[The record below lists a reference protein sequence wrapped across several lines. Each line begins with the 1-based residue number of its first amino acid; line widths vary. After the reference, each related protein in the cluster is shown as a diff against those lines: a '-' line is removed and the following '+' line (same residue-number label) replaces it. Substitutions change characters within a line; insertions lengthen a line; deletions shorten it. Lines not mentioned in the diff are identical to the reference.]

1 MNLDQQFLNNSLRS
15 YIVIGAIFI
24 VAFLVKR
31 FISRFFASLIYTWI
45 DKKNHSD
52 LRKSHV
58 RRLIIP
64 IEQFLIYMVAV
75 VALYELNFPI
85 DWNIHLYK
93 LTLQVFVEA
102 VVKLFFIVLFIR
114 VCLRTLEFVAI
125 ILEEKARLTKDQTD
139 DQLVLFFRDFF
150 KVILYIIGFLFVLH
164 YVFNEN
170 IGNLVT
176 SLSIV
181 GAAVALSMR
190 ESLENIIASFIIF
203 FDKPFTIG
211 DLVKV
216 NNFTGTIEKIGLRST
231 RIRTQD
237 KTYIS
242 VPNKQMVDNI
252 VDNISLRTQRKI
264 ELDLQ
269 LSVAT
274 TASQLAAYSQYLQN
288 EISQLKNV
296 SSVQAYVSEAGKQ
309 YHVLHIECLVSME
322 LDFNDFIVLKEK
334 INVMAGSKPSRSNF
348 SITSALPRALIVGV
362 ICELSRQFFLPQPP
376 EYLDRT
382 LLRDSFSKRNISGL
396 TFVFAVKRSSKRLP
410 NNTC

>member
-1 MNLDQQFLNNSLRS
+1 
-15 YIVIGAIFI
+15 
-24 VAFLVKR
+24 
-31 FISRFFASLIYTWI
+31 
-45 DKKNHSD
+45 
-52 LRKSHV
+52 
-58 RRLIIP
+58 
-64 IEQFLIYMVAV
+64 
-75 VALYELNFPI
+75 
-85 DWNIHLYK
+85 LYK
-93 LTLQVFVEA
+93 LTLQVLVEA

-125 ILEEKARLTKDQTD
+125 ILEEKAKLTKDQTD

-150 KVILYIIGFLFVLH
+150 KVILYILGFLLILH

-242 VPNKQMVDNI
+242 VPNKLMVDNI

-264 ELDLQ
+264 EIDLQ
-269 LSVAT
+269 LNVTT
-274 TASQLAAYSQYLQN
+274 TASQLAAYSKYIQN
-288 EISQLKNV
+288 ETSQLKNV
-296 SSVQAYVSEAGKQ
+296 SNVMVYVSEAGKQ
-309 YHVLHIECLVSME
+309 FHVLHIECLVSME
-322 LDFNDFIVLKEK
+322 LELNEFINLKEK
-334 INVMAGSKPSRSNF
+334 INVTAIQYANDNN
-348 SITSALPRALIVGV
+348 I
-362 ICELSRQFFLPQPP
+362 QFA
-376 EYLDRT
+376 T
-382 LLRDSFSKRNISGL
+382 
-396 TFVFAVKRSSKRLP
+396 TV
-410 NNTC
+410 

>member
-1 MNLDQQFLNNSLRS
+1 MNLDEQFLNNSIRS
-15 YIVIGAIFI
+15 YIIIITVFI
-24 VAFLVKR
+24 IAFIVKR
-31 FISRFFASLIYTWI
+31 FISRFFASIIYTWV
-45 DKKNHSD
+45 DKKNHSE

-58 RRLIIP
+58 HRLIIP
-64 IEQFLIYMVAV
+64 IERFLIYSVAV
-75 VALYELNFPI
+75 IALYELHFPAE
-85 DWNIHLYK
+85 WNIHLYK
-93 LTLQVFVEA
+93 LTMQVVVEA
-102 VVKLFFIVLFIR
+102 VVKLIFIILFIR

-125 ILEEKARLTKDQTD
+125 VLEEKAKLTKDQTD

-150 KVILYIIGFLFVLH
+150 KVILYIVGFLLILH

-242 VPNKQMVDNI
+242 VPNKQMVDTI
-252 VDNISLRTQRKI
+252 VDNISLRTERKI

-269 LSVAT
+269 LHVAT
-274 TASQLAAYSQYLQN
+274 SAQDLTAFSEFMRGQCSQMHS
-288 EISQLKNV
+288 ISNV
-296 SSVQAYVSEAGKQ
+296 LVYVSEAGKQ
-309 YHVLHIECLVSME
+309 YHVLHVECLVAIQLSLQE
-322 LDFNDFIVLKEK
+322 FLAIKEK
-334 INVMAGSKPSRSNF
+334 INVIAIGYANDNN
-348 SITSALPRALIVGV
+348 I
-362 ICELSRQFFLPQPP
+362 QFATP
-376 EYLDRT
+376 
-382 LLRDSFSKRNISGL
+382 
-396 TFVFAVKRSSKRLP
+396 V
-410 NNTC
+410 

>member
-1 MNLDQQFLNNSLRS
+1 MLYLLELICNYFIGRKTHKNIFVMNLDQQFLNNSLRS
-15 YIVIGAIFI
+15 YIVIAAIFL
-24 VAFLVKR
+24 VAFIVKR

-45 DKKNHSD
+45 DKKNHSE
-52 LRKSHV
+52 LRKTHV

-64 IEQFLIYMVAV
+64 IEQFLIYTVAV

-93 LTLQVFVEA
+93 LTLQIVAEA
-102 VVKLFFIVLFIR
+102 IVKLFFIILFIR

-125 ILEEKARLTKDQTD
+125 ILEEKAKLTEDQTD

-150 KVILYIIGFLFVLH
+150 KVILYIVGFLLILH

-242 VPNKQMVDNI
+242 VPNKQMVDTI
-252 VDNISLRTQRKI
+252 VDNISLRTERKI

-269 LSVAT
+269 LNVTT
-274 TASQLAAYSQYLQN
+274 TATQLAAYSKYIQK
-288 EISQLKNV
+288 ETSQLNNV
-296 SSVQAYVSEAGKQ
+296 SNVMVYVSEAGKQ
-309 YHVLHIECLVSME
+309 FHVLHIECLVSME
-322 LDFNDFIVLKEK
+322 LAFNDFIALKEQM
-334 INVMAGSKPSRSNF
+334 NVMAIQYANENN
-348 SITSALPRALIVGV
+348 I
-362 ICELSRQFFLPQPP
+362 QFA
-376 EYLDRT
+376 T
-382 LLRDSFSKRNISGL
+382 
-396 TFVFAVKRSSKRLP
+396 TV
-410 NNTC
+410 

>member
-85 DWNIHLYK
+85 DWDIRLYK

-102 VVKLFFIVLFIR
+102 VVKLFFIILFIR

-237 KTYIS
+237 KTYIT
-242 VPNKQMVDNI
+242 VPNKQMVDTI
-252 VDNISLRTQRKI
+252 VDNISCRTERKI
-264 ELDLQ
+264 EMDLQ
-269 LSVAT
+269 ISVRTSADALT
-274 TASQLAAYSQYLQN
+274 NFASFMRS
-288 EISQLKNV
+288 EIAKHNAIIN
-296 SSVQAYVSEAGKQ
+296 SSVFVSDAGKQ
-309 YHVLHIECLVSME
+309 FHTIHIECFISVDT
-322 LDFNDFIVLKEK
+322 DFDIFQQLREILNLKAVEYANAHQ
-334 INVMAGSKPSRSNF
+334 INF
-348 SITSALPRALIVGV
+348 SEKG
-362 ICELSRQFFLPQPP
+362 
-376 EYLDRT
+376 
-382 LLRDSFSKRNISGL
+382 
-396 TFVFAVKRSSKRLP
+396 
-410 NNTC
+410 

>member
-64 IEQFLIYMVAV
+64 I
-75 VALYELNFPI
+75 
-85 DWNIHLYK
+85 
-93 LTLQVFVEA
+93 
-102 VVKLFFIVLFIR
+102 
-114 VCLRTLEFVAI
+114 FVAI

-309 YHVLHIECLVSME
+309 YHVLHIECLVSMDLE
-322 LDFNDFIVLKEK
+322 FNEFIVLKEK
-334 INVMAGSKPSRSNF
+334 INV
-348 SITSALPRALIVGV
+348 RAIQYANDHT
-362 ICELSRQFFLPQPP
+362 IQFA
-376 EYLDRT
+376 T
-382 LLRDSFSKRNISGL
+382 
-396 TFVFAVKRSSKRLP
+396 TV
-410 NNTC
+410 

>member
-1 MNLDQQFLNNSLRS
+1 M
-15 YIVIGAIFI
+15 
-24 VAFLVKR
+24 
-31 FISRFFASLIYTWI
+31 
-45 DKKNHSD
+45 
-52 LRKSHV
+52 
-58 RRLIIP
+58 
-64 IEQFLIYMVAV
+64 
-75 VALYELNFPI
+75 
-85 DWNIHLYK
+85 
-93 LTLQVFVEA
+93 EA
-102 VVKLFFIVLFIR
+102 VVKLFFIILFIR

-150 KVILYIIGFLFVLH
+150 KVILYIIGFLFILH

-296 SSVQAYVSEAGKQ
+296 SNVMAYVSEAGKQ
-309 YHVLHIECLVSME
+309 YHVLHIECLVSMDLE
-322 LDFNDFIVLKEK
+322 YNEFIVLKEK
-334 INVMAGSKPSRSNF
+334 INV
-348 SITSALPRALIVGV
+348 RAI
-362 ICELSRQFFLPQPP
+362 Q
-376 EYLDRT
+376 YANDH
-382 LLRDSFSKRNISGL
+382 NIH
-396 TFVFAVKRSSKRLP
+396 FATTV
-410 NNTC
+410 